1 MFIDIIEQLN
11 TAIDDGAYW
20 LLYVFSLLIIVK
32 LNDEKGKEYLV
43 KPMVLLAIIVFN
55 PLVALVLDKCLQSS
69 YWRVIWMLQE
79 YIVISYAIIL
89 VLRKYKKVQKIIV
102 GIVFSLIIVFAG
114 KNMFVDNY
122 YKKAE
127 NIYRIPNEIIEICEI
142 INNNEDEPYVATVYH
157 VYIWIKQ
164 YDPSINLAYGKNGGP
179 MEIRS
184 LVEPSERDYA
194 YLHEVLVENECNILV
209 IRVGEVLQEEI
220 EMHGYE
226 FIDNTQNYVI
236 YRVMPNM

>member
-11 TAIDDGAYW
+11 VAIADGYYW
-20 LLYVFSLLIIVK
+20 LLYIVSLLLIIK
-32 LNDEKGKEYLV
+32 LNDENGKEYIV

-55 PLVALVLDKCLQSS
+55 PIVALILDKCLQSS

-89 VLRKYKKVQKIIV
+89 ILRKYKSVQKLVI
-102 GIVFSLIIVFAG
+102 GLILVITISFAG
-114 KNMFVDNY
+114 KNMFIDNY

-142 INNNEDEPYVATVYH
+142 INDNEDEPYVATVYH

-179 MEIRS
+179 MEIRT
-184 LVEPSERDYA
+184 LVEDAERDYA
-194 YLHEVLVENECNILV
+194 YLHEVLVENECNILI
-209 IRVGEVLQEEI
+209 IRAGEVLQEEI
-220 EMHGYE
+220 EIHGYE

-236 YRVMPNM
+236 YRVI